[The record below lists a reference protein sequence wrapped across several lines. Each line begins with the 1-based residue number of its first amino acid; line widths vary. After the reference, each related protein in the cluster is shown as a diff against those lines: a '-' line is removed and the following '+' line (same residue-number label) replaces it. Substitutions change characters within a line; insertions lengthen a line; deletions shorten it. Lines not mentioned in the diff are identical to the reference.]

1 MIMINCQWFSHASA
15 RASREKFELQISDSQ
30 ALAKYERP
38 SLHVHSLLK
47 LYFHSSSCLNKKIIQ
62 NGRRYKV
69 QEDCLCRRSRRR
81 YRRGRAL
88 RIVSNFR
95 LVNFDVLIGTNRL
108 LNNAISLQCKGDIIE
123 VQIPP
128 AQTNTYQR
136 ENRSSFHT
144 TPLFF
149 LTRNFLMHS

>member
-1 MIMINCQWFSHASA
+1 MVLSCFSKSQSGKVRVADF
-15 RASREKFELQISDSQ
+15 RFSDSQ

-38 SLHVHSLLK
+38 SLHVHSLLN

-108 LNNAISLQCKGDIIE
+108 LNNAIPFQCIGDIIE

-136 ENRSSFHT
+136 ENRSSFHHLR
-144 TPLFF
+144 PPSII
-149 LTRNFLMHS
+149 LTRIFLMHS

>member
-1 MIMINCQWFSHASA
+1 MLQQEPVEKSSSCRFQILRFSG
-15 RASREKFELQISDSQ
+15 FT
-30 ALAKYERP
+30 KYERL
-38 SLHVHSLLK
+38 SLHVHSLLN
-47 LYFHSSSCLNKKIIQ
+47 LYFHSSSRLNKKKIIQ

-108 LNNAISLQCKGDIIE
+108 LNNAIPFQCIGDIIE

-136 ENRSSFHT
+136 ENRSSFHH
-144 TPLFF
+144 L
-149 LTRNFLMHS
+149 